1 MPVLLGAVK
10 NKDENKNMKNF
21 TPLLRLSFLQNSFII
36 YRYRKTYMINNI
48 EFTKTDDISIND
60 YFKNID
66 FIANFDIK
74 KYKTDNIEAKKR
86 AEKIKKMQPEAM
98 KIFKSL
104 NLDDISK
111 LSLYKQYLKI
121 F

>member
-1 MPVLLGAVK
+1 
-10 NKDENKNMKNF
+10 MKNF
-21 TPLLRLSFLQNSFII
+21 TPLLRLSFLNNRFII
-36 YRYRKTYMINNI
+36 YRYRKTYMINDI

-74 KYKTDNIEAKKR
+74 KYNTENIEAKKR
-86 AEKIKKMQPEAM
+86 AEKIKKMQPQAK
-98 KIFKSL
+98 KILKSL
-104 NLDDISK
+104 NLDKVSN
-111 LSLYKQYLKI
+111 LSLYKESLKI